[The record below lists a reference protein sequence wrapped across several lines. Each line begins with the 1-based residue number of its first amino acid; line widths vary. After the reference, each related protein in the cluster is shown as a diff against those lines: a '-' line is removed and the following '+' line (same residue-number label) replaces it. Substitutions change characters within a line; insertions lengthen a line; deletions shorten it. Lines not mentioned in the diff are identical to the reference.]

1 MNRSAGVGINLRPA
15 LSLGAV
21 TLTAHRSDRPALP
34 IDASVAENTIGVSL
48 QRVSLVSGVLQV
60 RPVEEGLRASRRA
73 APSPEICNNTVLSR
87 GVLICSIG
95 NWGAAAVVTRLVA
108 EAALAYYGMLP
119 SDQPQ
124 APTQS

>member
-1 MNRSAGVGINLRPA
+1 VGPLERRQAVFKIEYRTWRT
-15 LSLGAV
+15 GAIGLHCPV
-21 TLTAHRSDRPALP
+21 
-34 IDASVAENTIGVSL
+34 DASVAENTISVSL

-73 APSPEICNNTVLSR
+73 APSLEICTNTVLSW

-95 NWGAAAVVTRLVA
+95 NWGAAAIVTRLVA
-108 EAALAYYGMLP
+108 EVALAYFGMLP

-124 APTQS
+124 APTQG